1 MTEKISQ
8 HQAFI
13 IKYRAAGRSAFHR
26 ALEGLFKLG
35 YYTVSTSLNP
45 EAQHLRHPT
54 KGDVWVTALPEH
66 SAIKVE
72 IRRNGY
78 RVDQFVSMQELVSIE
93 PMLLDY
99 MMKVVIMKLE
109 GALEPLH
116 IPLMK

>member
-1 MTEKISQ
+1 MSVGTFST
-8 HQAFI
+8 A
-13 IKYRAAGRSAFHR
+13 YHR
-26 ALEGLFKLG
+26 ALEGLYKLG
-35 YYTVSTSLNP
+35 YYTESASTNP

-54 KGDVWVTALPEH
+54 KGDVWVTELPEH

-78 RVDQFVSMQELVSIE
+78 RVDQFVSMQELVCID

-116 IPLMK
+116 IPQMI